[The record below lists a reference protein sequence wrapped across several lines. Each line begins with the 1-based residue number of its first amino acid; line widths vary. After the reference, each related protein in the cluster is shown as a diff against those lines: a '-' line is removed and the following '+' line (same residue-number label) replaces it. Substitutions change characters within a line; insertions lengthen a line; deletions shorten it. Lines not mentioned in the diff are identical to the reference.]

1 MAIFDFSNTQNI
13 IAWILVGIIIV
24 IVLIAFSLTDKT
36 YKNYNLSLILMLG
49 FIIGLFIA
57 PIGFN
62 FLFLIGFLI
71 LLFNI
76 IFHTVFPKF
85 FILEEDKLLVDK
97 IPQVWDQ
104 FKFPPEAKTR
114 SEAKK

>member
-1 MAIFDFSNTQNI
+1 MALIDFTQHWNI
-13 IAWILVGIIIV
+13 VVWVLVGIIVLIM
-24 IVLIAFSLTDKT
+24 LIAFFFTDKS

-49 FIIGLFIA
+49 FIVGLFIA

-85 FILEEDKLLVDK
+85 FILEEDKLLIDK
-97 IPQVWDQ
+97 IPQVWEQ
-104 FKFPPEAKTR
+104 FKFPPEAKTKT
-114 SEAKK
+114 EAKK